1 LVDSA
6 LYATGDT
13 LSNVVVTSS
22 ASGAAK
28 VQWLVPDHLGTPRI
42 ILDQTG
48 NLGNVKRHD
57 YLPFGEELFAG
68 TGGRTILQGYSGGDG
83 VRQQFTQKERDIETG
98 LDYFLARY
106 YSSTQGR
113 FTSPDEFTGGP
124 VELFDFS
131 ADAADNPTFY
141 ADLSQPQSLNKYHY
155 CLNNPLNYVDPNGH
169 QQALTQRIMW
179 EQGYFQ
185 RLAAP
190 IGAAVDKA
198 VDKVSHPF
206 RTAGEVRER
215 VQKALGTDRES
226 LIKSNMEDGFSREQA
241 EMLADKAI
249 AFNDSVLMGPTQG
262 LKFEQSAE
270 RGLVSQGYKVTRGDD
285 IAEGMADILAV
296 ASDKR
301 SGIVRE
307 VTTSASKSI
316 SQIRKQLQNGFG
328 LYD

>member
-1 LVDSA
+1 
-6 LYATGDT
+6 
-13 LSNVVVTSS
+13 
-22 ASGAAK
+22 
-28 VQWLVPDHLGTPRI
+28 
-42 ILDQTG
+42 
-48 NLGNVKRHD
+48 
-57 YLPFGEELFAG
+57 
-68 TGGRTILQGYSGGDG
+68 LQGYSGGDG
-83 VRQQFTQKERDIETG
+83 VRQQFTHKERDIETG

-206 RTAGEVRER
+206 RTAGE
-215 VQKALGTDRES
+215 A
-226 LIKSNMEDGFSREQA
+226 REQA

-316 SQIRKQLQNGFG
+316 SQIRKQLQNGFDYMTSQG
-328 LYD
+328 QSNVRLQVQVNSQRAAARLRNELGRVRNQIVEIIVSSK